1 MTVLLHRDP
10 GATAC
15 DDRLQLARP
24 DRAATSRS
32 AADLAEGYTGFPC
45 G

>member
-1 MTVLLHRDP
+1 MTALLHRDP

-15 DDRLQLARP
+15 DDRLQLARR

-32 AADLAEGYTGFPC
+32 AADLAEGYTGFPF

>member
-1 MTVLLHRDP
+1 MTALLHRDP

-32 AADLAEGYTGFPC
+32 AADLADGCTGFPF

>member
-1 MTVLLHRDP
+1 MTALLHRDP

-32 AADLAEGYTGFPC
+32 AADLADGYTGFPF